1 MKSNI
6 SFKKSIPMIL
16 GVAVIAVCMVAIIQ
30 GAFAGEKPWNVVF
43 DKVSGHSALGQT
55 SYRGIQGIGF
65 DTYSGEDGYVF
76 MEGEGD
82 YKDFY
87 MLSHFKMEDSGFCT
101 KVKAVKYAE
110 ANVGHANDATVYQD
124 DDGRKWLLFAPCG
137 AYGDDNTTKA
147 SDGTP
152 LSLGAILLN
161 GNGDPTATVYSCDVS
176 ALQGSFSSDGT
187 NKGNITGVTYK
198 GKDLVTIGDETRLMP
213 IFIVMN
219 AKAMYEAYATVSG
232 NQFTFRPTGKSGRIN
247 KPFLP
252 SGIEADTQGIVYHN
266 NYIYITGEGKG
277 TKAAELAVARISLDE
292 LFGGTPTDYK
302 DMEVFKKNMKTDS
315 VTKHGP
321 EAAFFTSLNDKSHLY
336 IGVNRTV
343 NDNDD
348 DWIMRSRIK
357 Y

>member
-1 MKSNI
+1 MLS
-6 SFKKSIPMIL
+6 
-16 GVAVIAVCMVAIIQ
+16 VAVIAGCLAAIIP
-30 GAFAGEKPWNVVF
+30 GVFAGEKPWNVDF

-55 SYRGIQGIGF
+55 SYRGMQGIGF

-110 ANVGHANDATVYQD
+110 ANVGHANDVTVYQD

-161 GNGDPTATVYSCDVS
+161 GNGDPTATVYSCNVS
-176 ALQGSFSSDGT
+176 AVQDYFAGDD
-187 NKGNITGVTYK
+187 NKGNITGVSYM
-198 GKDLVTIGDETRLMP
+198 GKK
-213 IFIVMN
+213 FIDGKEYPVFLIMN
-219 AKAMYEAYATVSG
+219 AKEIYEVYLTQSG
-232 NQFTFRPTGKSGRIN
+232 NKFTFTPTKVSGRID
-247 KPFLP
+247 KPKLP
-252 SGIEADTQGIVYHN
+252 SVEEADTQGICYHN
-266 NYIYITGEGKG
+266 NYVYITGEGKG
-277 TKAAELAVARISLDE
+277 TKAAEMVVARISLDT
-292 LFGGTPTDYK
+292 LFDGDRYTYKGMEVYK
-302 DMEVFKKNMKTDS
+302 DNLKSST

-321 EAAFFTSLNDKSHLY
+321 EAVFFTSLNEKSHLY
-336 IGVNRTV
+336 IGVNRQVTGIG
-343 NDNDD
+343 DD
-348 DWIMRSRIK
+348 DEIERTRATF
-357 Y
+357 